1 MVGTNLRYL
10 HFTRRTRMKTMR
22 IIVVLLLAVSV
33 LAVVG
38 CKEKTTPKTPPAP
51 PSTPSAPSA
60 PAVPDLSAA
69 AKSVTESATTAAKAI
84 AEKFDFDPATTV
96 DQAKANAA
104 KMDVAGL
111 KSMAEAC
118 IAAVKDK
125 QSLISTLTAQQKALP
140 LDKMATDGPKLMEQI
155 KQATNAMA
163 AIKDQFKVYYDALVT
178 KGADTAGLQMP

>member
-1 MVGTNLRYL
+1 
-10 HFTRRTRMKTMR
+10 MKTMR
-22 IIVVLLLAVSV
+22 IVVVLLLAVSV
-33 LAVVG
+33 LAVAG

-51 PSTPSAPSA
+51 PTVPSTPATPAA
-60 PAVPDLSAA
+60 PAAPADVSAA
-69 AKSVTESATTAAKAI
+69 AKSAMDTAAKTATAI
-84 AEKFDFDPATTV
+84 AQKFSFDPATTV

-125 QSLISTLTAQQKALP
+125 QGIISTLTAQQKALP

-155 KQATNAMA
+155 KQLTDAVT
-163 AIKDQFKVYYDALVT
+163 AIKGQFKVYYDALVA